1 MKVWKAIVILLF
13 CLVCSWALCQSDTS
27 VVEQNS
33 QTPTISG
40 SGKKNFLPI
49 WTGTSSLGSSGIQ
62 QAKPSGWSNV
72 AVGLNGAPGSGVL
85 SSTSNTIGVDIE
97 GTVTEG
103 SGGQYTATQLA
114 LEGTLASSSNAQAY
128 LRGMYILPNFNFGAG
143 YGNYA
148 EGAFIPAPN
157 ITSGYANVVS
167 SLELGQPAAG
177 APGTS
182 CSAAL
187 NILMPNQSG
196 NCPAGGNNVWSIYNG
211 SSNNSYFA
219 GNVGFGTAFPSN
231 PIETGAGAYVTAG
244 GVWTNASSR
253 AFKKD
258 IQPLRTDQAI
268 QTLERLDPVTF
279 KYKVD
284 DEAHVGFI
292 AEDVPDLVATGDR
305 KGLSAMDIVAVLTK
319 VVQQQQKELSEQH
332 DEIDMLKARLAG
344 EQRESR

>member
-1 MKVWKAIVILLF
+1 MKGWKAIGILWF
-13 CLVCSWALCQSDTS
+13 CLTSPWGLCQVT
-27 VVEQNS
+27 
-33 QTPTISG
+33 G
-40 SGKKNFLPI
+40 SGTLHHVPL
-49 WTGTSSLGSSGIQ
+49 WTGTTTLGNSNIQ
-62 QAKPSGWSNV
+62 QIRPSGWSNL
-72 AVGLNGAPGSGVL
+72 AIGINGAPGSGAL
-85 SSTSNTIGVDIE
+85 TSTNNTIGADVE

-103 SGGQYTATQLA
+103 ATNNFSATQLA
-114 LEGTLASSSNAQAY
+114 VEGTLASNSNAQAY
-128 LRGMYILPNFNFGAG
+128 LRGLYVVPNFNFTAG

-157 ITSGYANVVS
+157 ITGGYANVVS

-177 APGTS
+177 PSGTS

-211 SSNNSYFA
+211 SANNSYFA
-219 GNVGFGTAFPSN
+219 GNVGFGIALPSY
-231 PIETGAGAYVTAG
+231 PIETGAGAYVTPG

-253 AFKKD
+253 EFKKD
-258 IQPLRTDQAI
+258 IHPLRTDQAMEA
-268 QTLERLDPVTF
+268 LARLDPVTF

-292 AEDVPDLVATGDR
+292 AEDVPELVATTDR

-319 VVQQQQKELSEQH
+319 VVQQQQKELSDQH
-332 DEIDMLKARLAG
+332 EEINALKAQLTMG
-344 EQRESR
+344 QGGSR

>member
-1 MKVWKAIVILLF
+1 MKDWRAIGILLF
-13 CLVCSWALCQSDTS
+13 CLTCSWALCQSDAS
-27 VVEQNS
+27 ADEQHS
-33 QTPTISG
+33 LTPTITG
-40 SGKKNFLPI
+40 AGKKNYIPL
-49 WTGTSSLGSSGIQ
+49 WTSPSNLGISNIQ
-62 QAKPSGWSNV
+62 QAKPSGWSNT
-72 AVGLNGAPGSGVL
+72 AVGLNGAPGSGAL
-85 SSTSNTIGVDIE
+85 ATSTMGVDIE
-97 GTVTEG
+97 GTVGEG
-103 SGGQYTATQLA
+103 TPGFYTATQLVV
-114 LEGTLASSSNAQAY
+114 EGTLVSNSYAQAY
-128 LRGMYILPNFNFGAG
+128 LRGVYVVPNFDFGPG

-148 EGAFIPAPN
+148 EGAYIPAPN

-177 APGTS
+177 PSGTS

-196 NCPAGGNNVWSIYNG
+196 NCPVGANNVWSIYNG
-211 SSNNSYFA
+211 SPNSSYFA
-219 GNVGFGTAFPSN
+219 GNVGFGIALPSY

-253 AFKKD
+253 EFKKD
-258 IQPLRTDQAI
+258 IYPLSTDQAMDAL
-268 QTLERLDPVTF
+268 TRLDPVTF

-319 VVQQQQKELSEQH
+319 VVQQQQQELSDQH
-332 DEIDMLKARLAG
+332 QEIETLKAQLAMG
-344 EQRESR
+344 QRESR

>member
-1 MKVWKAIVILLF
+1 MKHWKAIVILLF
-13 CLVCSWALCQSDTS
+13 CLTCSWALCQSDTPS
-27 VVEQNS
+27 DQQKS
-33 QTPTISG
+33 LTPTISG
-40 SGKKNFLPI
+40 SGKKNYIPL
-49 WTGTSSLGSSGIQ
+49 WTGASSLGNSNIQ
-62 QAKPSGWSNV
+62 QAKPSGWSNT
-72 AVGLNGAPGSGVL
+72 AVGLNGVPGSGAL
-85 SSTSNTIGVDIE
+85 TNSTIGVDIE
-97 GTVTEG
+97 GTVSEG
-103 SGGQYTATQLA
+103 SPNNYTATQLVV
-114 LEGTLASSSNAQAY
+114 EGTLASSSTAQAY
-128 LRGMYILPNFNFGAG
+128 LRGVYVVPTFDFGAG

-177 APGTS
+177 ASGTS

-196 NCPAGGNNVWSIYNG
+196 NCPVGGNNVWSIYNG

-219 GNVGFGTAFPSN
+219 GNVGFGIAQPSY

-253 AFKKD
+253 EYKKD
-258 IQPLRTDQAI
+258 IHPLLADQAI
-268 QTLERLDPVTF
+268 ETLTHLDPVTF

-305 KGLSAMDIVAVLTK
+305 KGLSAMDMVAVLTK
-319 VVQQQQKELSEQH
+319 VVQYQQKELSDQH
-332 DEIDMLKARLAG
+332 DEIDVLKAQLAAMQTG
-344 EQRESR
+344 SR

>member
-1 MKVWKAIVILLF
+1 M
-13 CLVCSWALCQSDTS
+13 
-27 VVEQNS
+27 
-33 QTPTISG
+33 
-40 SGKKNFLPI
+40 
-49 WTGTSSLGSSGIQ
+49 
-62 QAKPSGWSNV
+62 
-72 AVGLNGAPGSGVL
+72 
-85 SSTSNTIGVDIE
+85 GVDIE

-103 SGGQYTATQLA
+103 SAGSYSATQLVV
-114 LEGTLASSSNAQAY
+114 EGTLASSSNAQAY
-128 LRGMYILPNFNFGAG
+128 LRGVYVVPNFNFGAG

-148 EGAFIPAPN
+148 EGAYIAAPN

-177 APGTS
+177 PPGTS

-196 NCPAGGNNVWSIYNG
+196 NCPDAGNNVWSIYNG
-211 SSNNSYFA
+211 SPNSSYFA
-219 GNVGFGTAFPSN
+219 GNVGFGIAQPSY

-253 AFKKD
+253 EFKKD
-258 IQPLRTDQAI
+258 IHPLRTDQAME
-268 QTLERLDPVTF
+268 TLTRLDPVTF
-279 KYKVD
+279 KYKID

-319 VVQQQQKELSEQH
+319 VVQQQQKELSDQH
-332 DEIDMLKARLAG
+332 EEIDALKAQLAMG
-344 EQRESR
+344 QRGAAR

>member
-1 MKVWKAIVILLF
+1 MKNLKILGILLL
-13 CLVCSWALCQSDTS
+13 CLTCSWAMCQSDTS
-27 VVEQNS
+27 VDKQDRLI
-33 QTPTISG
+33 PTITG
-40 SGKKNFLPI
+40 SGKKNYIPL
-49 WTGTSSLGSSGIQ
+49 WTSSSNLGSSTIQ
-62 QAKPSGWSNV
+62 QAKPSGWSNT
-72 AVGLNGAPGSGVL
+72 AVGLNGAPGSGAL
-85 SSTSNTIGVDIE
+85 TSTMGVDIE

-103 SGGQYTATQLA
+103 SPNGYTATQLVV
-114 LEGTLASSSNAQAY
+114 EGTLASSSYAQAY
-128 LRGMYILPNFNFGAG
+128 LRGMYIVPTFNFSAG

-148 EGAFIPAPN
+148 EGAYIPAPN

-177 APGTS
+177 SSGTS

-196 NCPAGGNNVWSIYNG
+196 NCPVGGNNVWSIYNG
-211 SSNNSYFA
+211 SPNNSYFA
-219 GNVGFGTAFPSN
+219 GNVGFGIALPSY

-253 AFKKD
+253 EFKKD
-258 IQPLRTDQAI
+258 IRPLRTDQAME
-268 QTLERLDPVTF
+268 TLTHLDPVTF

-319 VVQQQQKELSEQH
+319 VVQQQQKELSDQH
-332 DEIDMLKARLAG
+332 EEIDALKAQLG
-344 EQRESR
+344 MGQRGSR

>member
-1 MKVWKAIVILLF
+1 MKNWKAISILLF
-13 CLVCSWALCQSDTS
+13 CLTSSWALCQSDTAADK
-27 VVEQNS
+27 QNS
-33 QTPTISG
+33 LNATITG
-40 SGKKNFLPI
+40 SGKKNYIPL
-49 WTGTSSLGSSGIQ
+49 WTGTSTLGNSSIQ
-62 QAKPSGWSNV
+62 EAKPSGWSNV
-72 AVGLNGAPGSGVL
+72 AIGLNGAPGSGAL
-85 SSTSNTIGVDIE
+85 QTSTMGVDIE

-103 SGGQYTATQLA
+103 SPNNYTATQLVV
-114 LEGTLASSSNAQAY
+114 EGTLASNSNAQAY
-128 LRGMYILPNFNFGAG
+128 LRGMYIVPNFNFGAG

-167 SLELGQPAAG
+167 SLELGQPAPG
-177 APGTS
+177 PSGTS

-196 NCPAGGNNVWSIYNG
+196 NCPDAGNNVWSIYNG
-211 SSNNSYFA
+211 SSYSSFFA
-219 GNVGFGTAFPSN
+219 GNVGFGIALPSY

-253 AFKKD
+253 EFKKD
-258 IQPLRTDQAI
+258 IHPLRTDQAME
-268 QTLERLDPVTF
+268 TLARLDPVTF

-292 AEDVPDLVATGDR
+292 AEDVPELVATGDR

-319 VVQQQQKELSEQH
+319 VVQQQQKELSDQH
-332 DEIDMLKARLAG
+332 EEIDTLKALLG
-344 EQRESR
+344 MKQGGSR

>member
-1 MKVWKAIVILLF
+1 MKDWKAIGILLF
-13 CLVCSWALCQSDTS
+13 CFACSWALCQSDTS
-27 VVEQNS
+27 ADKQNS
-33 QTPTISG
+33 LNPAITG
-40 SGKKNFLPI
+40 SGKKNYIPL
-49 WTGTSSLGSSGIQ
+49 WTSPSILGSSNIQ
-62 QAKPSGWSNV
+62 QAKPSGWSNT
-72 AVGLNGAPGSGVL
+72 AVGLNGAPGSGAL
-85 SSTSNTIGVDIE
+85 QNSTIGVDIE
-97 GTVTEG
+97 GTVSEG
-103 SGGQYTATQLA
+103 SPNNYTATQLVV
-114 LEGTLASSSNAQAY
+114 EGTLASSSTAQAY
-128 LRGMYILPNFNFGAG
+128 LRGAYIVPNFDFGAG

-148 EGAFIPAPN
+148 EGAYIPAPN
-157 ITSGYANVVS
+157 ITAGYANVVS

-177 APGTS
+177 PSGTS

-196 NCPAGGNNVWSIYNG
+196 NCPVGGNNVWSIYNG

-219 GNVGFGTAFPSN
+219 GNVGFGTAFPSY

-253 AFKKD
+253 EFKKD
-258 IQPLRTDQAI
+258 IHPLSADQAME
-268 QTLERLDPVTF
+268 TLTRLDPVTF

-319 VVQQQQKELSEQH
+319 VVQQQQKELSAQH
-332 DEIDMLKARLAG
+332 EEIDSLKAQLEMG
-344 EQRESR
+344 QRGSH

>member
-1 MKVWKAIVILLF
+1 MKAWKAIGILLF
-13 CLVCSWALCQSDTS
+13 CLTCSWALCQSDTPAD
-27 VVEQNS
+27 EQNS
-33 QTPTISG
+33 LAPTITG
-40 SGKKNFLPI
+40 SGKKNYIPL
-49 WTGTSSLGSSGIQ
+49 WTSTSNLGNSNIQ
-62 QAKPSGWSNV
+62 QAKPSGWSNT
-72 AVGLNGAPGSGVL
+72 AVGLNGAPGSGTL
-85 SSTSNTIGVDIE
+85 TSTMGVDIE
-97 GTVTEG
+97 GTVREG
-103 SGGQYTATQLA
+103 SPNGYTASQLVV
-114 LEGTLASSSNAQAY
+114 EGTLASSSYAQAY
-128 LRGMYILPNFNFGAG
+128 LRGVHIVPNFDFSEG

-148 EGAFIPAPN
+148 EGAYIGAPN

-177 APGTS
+177 PSGTS

-196 NCPAGGNNVWSIYNG
+196 NCPVGGNSVWSIYNG
-211 SSNNSYFA
+211 SPNSSYFA
-219 GNVGFGTAFPSN
+219 GNVGIGIALPSY

-253 AFKKD
+253 EFKKD
-258 IQPLRTDQAI
+258 IRPLRTDQAME
-268 QTLERLDPVTF
+268 TLTRLDPVTF

-319 VVQQQQKELSEQH
+319 VVQQQQKELSDQH
-332 DEIDMLKARLAG
+332 EEIDALKAQLG
-344 EQRESR
+344 MWQRGSR

>member
-1 MKVWKAIVILLF
+1 MRDWKAIGILLF
-13 CLVCSWALCQSDTS
+13 CLNCSWALSQSGTS
-27 VVEQNS
+27 ADEQNS
-33 QTPTISG
+33 LTTTVSG
-40 SGKKNFLPI
+40 SGKKYYIPL
-49 WTGTSSLGSSGIQ
+49 WTSTSSLGNSSIQ
-62 QAKPSGWSNV
+62 EAKPSGWSNA
-72 AVGLNGAPGSGVL
+72 AVGLNGAPGSGAL
-85 SSTSNTIGVDIE
+85 TSTMGVDIE
-97 GTVTEG
+97 GTVGEG
-103 SGGQYTATQLA
+103 SPNGYTATQLVV
-114 LEGTLASSSNAQAY
+114 EGTLASNSYAQAY
-128 LRGMYILPNFNFGAG
+128 LRGVYVVPSFDFGAG

-148 EGAFIPAPN
+148 EGVYIPAPN

-177 APGTS
+177 PSGTS

-196 NCPAGGNNVWSIYNG
+196 NCPDAGNNVWSIYNG
-211 SSNNSYFA
+211 SPNSSFFA
-219 GNVGFGTAFPSN
+219 GNVGFGIAQPSY

-253 AFKKD
+253 EFKKD
-258 IQPLRTDQAI
+258 IHPLSTDQAMA
-268 QTLERLDPVTF
+268 TLTRLDPVTF

-319 VVQQQQKELSEQH
+319 VVQQQQKELSDQRE
-332 DEIDMLKARLAG
+332 EIDTLKVQLAMG
-344 EQRESR
+344 QRGSR